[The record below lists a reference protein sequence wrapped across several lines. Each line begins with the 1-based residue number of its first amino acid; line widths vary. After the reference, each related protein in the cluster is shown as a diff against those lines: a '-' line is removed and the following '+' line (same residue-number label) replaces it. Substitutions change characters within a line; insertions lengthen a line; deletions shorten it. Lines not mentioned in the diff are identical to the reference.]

1 MIFPLKN
8 IIQNFPWGSV
18 DSINALF
25 GIPNP
30 ENKPQAELWMGAHPN
45 GCSVIK
51 EDQLL
56 SDYIATAPESILGH
70 KTYQTFGELPYL
82 MKILAAAQPL
92 SIQVH
97 PSKEAAER
105 GFAREN
111 EAGIG
116 LKDFNRNYKDAN
128 HKPELVYALTPYLA
142 MNAFRE
148 QEEMVEL
155 FEIADAEVLAD
166 DVAALKARPDA
177 EQLKVFFDRVMS
189 LQGAEKDSALSDL
202 LHNVE
207 AKAKQGEQ
215 AALAFARVQEFSA
228 LYPGD
233 AGLFA
238 PLMLNVVELQPG
250 EAMFLYAETPHAYLR
265 GTGIEIMANSDN
277 VLRAGLTPKFMDVP
291 ELVRNIKFQPVKRE
305 DLRMRPSEL
314 AGRLIYPIPVEDF
327 RFDVI
332 DAAKVDE
339 FSIESAEILL
349 CLDGEFEVK
358 SAEQSITVH
367 KGESIFIGA
376 DTVAYRVSGAGQYV
390 RAYS

>member
-1 MIFPLKN
+1 MIYPLKN
-8 IIQNFPWGSV
+8 IIQDFPWGSV
-18 DSINALF
+18 DSINNLF

-51 EDQLL
+51 ENELL
-56 SDYIATAPESILGH
+56 SDYIATAPESILGQ
-70 KTYQTFGELPYL
+70 KTYQEFGELPYL

-97 PSKEAAER
+97 PSKEAAEK
-105 GFAREN
+105 GFAKEN
-111 EAGIG
+111 AAGIG

-142 MNAFRE
+142 MNAFRQ
-148 QEEMVEL
+148 QEEIVEL
-155 FEIADAEVLAD
+155 FEIADAKVLAD
-166 DVAALKARPDA
+166 DVAALKADPSS
-177 EQLKVFFDRVMS
+177 EQLKAFFDRVMS
-189 LQGAEKDSALSDL
+189 LQGEEKNAALADL
-202 LHNVE
+202 LNNIE
-207 AKAKQGEQ
+207 IKAQAGEQ
-215 AALAFARVQEFSA
+215 AALAFTRVQDFNE
-228 LYPGD
+228 LYSGD

-291 ELVRNIKFQPVKRE
+291 ELVENIKFQPVKRE
-305 DLRMRPSEL
+305 DLLMQPAEE
-314 AGRLIYPIPVEDF
+314 AGRLIYPIPVKDF
-327 RFDVI
+327 RFDVV
-332 DAAKVDE
+332 DADKAND
-339 FSIESAEILL
+339 FSINSAEILL
-349 CLDGEFEVK
+349 CLKGEFEVK
-358 SAEQSITVH
+358 TADQSVTVK

-376 DTVAYRVSGAGQYV
+376 DTASYAVSGAGL
-390 RAYS
+390 SLIHI